1 MFPLFH
7 FQLTLISVSAQKMI
21 LYTFPVRTAFIDRDL
36 EMIRPVAE
44 IKSLEFTQSPAKLPF
59 YFILQFFQLLWYLPK
74 TSQYL
79 CFFGGYH
86 SVLPVWFGKVFGK
99 KCTIQAGGTDCIN
112 MPEIGYGNFR
122 KKWLRKATMYSFK
135 NCSLILPVAE
145 ALVKQDYSYDPQ
157 INSKQ
162 GLLNLIPDLKTPIQV
177 IPNGFDTDFWKDLGK
192 KRKPLSFISVATG
205 TSNPSRA
212 IVKGYDL
219 IEQLA
224 AIHPDWNFTLVG
236 DSAYSST
243 NQNVTV
249 LGKMKSTEL
258 LDLYN
263 SHQFYLQLS
272 TSEGF
277 PNALGEAMASGCIPI
292 GSAVGAIPEI
302 IGDTGVILNKKNS
315 DLFDSAIQDFVKQD
329 LNSFSLKVSQRIHT
343 LFNFEKRKKALLE
356 ALNLIN

>member
-1 MFPLFH
+1 
-7 FQLTLISVSAQKMI
+7 MI

-36 EMIRPVAE
+36 EMICPVAE
-44 IKSLEFTQSPAKLPF
+44 IKPLEFTQSPVKLPF
-59 YFILQFFQLLWYLPK
+59 YFILQFLQLLWFLPR

-86 SVLPVWFGKVFGK
+86 SVLPVWFGKIFGK
-99 KCTIQAGGTDCIN
+99 RCTIQAGGTDCIN

-122 KKWLRKATMYSFK
+122 KKWLRKATVYSFK

-162 GLLNLIPDLKTPIQV
+162 GLVNLIPDLKTPIKV
-177 IPNGFDTDFWKDLGK
+177 IPNGFDTDFWRDLGLE
-192 KRKPLSFISVATG
+192 RKQFSFISVATG
-205 TSNPSRA
+205 TSNSSRA

-219 IEQLA
+219 IEKLA
-224 AIHPDWNFTLVG
+224 ERHTGWSFTLVG
-236 DSAYSST
+236 DSAYTSP

-249 LGKMKSTEL
+249 LGKMNPSDL

-277 PNALGEAMASGCIPI
+277 PNALGEAMACGCIPI

-302 IGDTGVILNKKNS
+302 IGSEGFILSTKDYSKLES
-315 DLFDSAIQDFVKQD
+315 ILKRASATN
-329 LNSFSLKVSQRIHT
+329 LNSIQMAASKQIQT
-343 LFNFEKRKKALLE
+343 KFNFSNRKKMLLE
-356 ALNLIN
+356 SLRLLENR